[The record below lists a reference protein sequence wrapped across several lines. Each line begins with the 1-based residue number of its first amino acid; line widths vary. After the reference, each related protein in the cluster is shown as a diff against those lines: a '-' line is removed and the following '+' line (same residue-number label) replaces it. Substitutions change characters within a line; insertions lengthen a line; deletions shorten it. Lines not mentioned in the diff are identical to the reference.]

1 MTGNKKYFVAAG
13 ILFVFIVG
21 AVLCWYVISSKEQP
35 LPPERGAET
44 MMEKPS
50 PEMPVIPPS
59 RKETVAETVVTGK
72 IDAAGSEPEGV
83 PEGKALPPATM
94 TETAKKESRRIHKPV
109 KSYYDRLFGDMNV
122 LFAYL
127 DQQDYIREYGLPEG
141 TKRQVLTM
149 LADLSAH
156 PPVISGETRDIFILT
171 RNMAHFYRVLGKDNI
186 LFIKDIMSHEREI
199 VEQFADLL
207 YEWIFVE
214 LRRKNPEVKTSVK
227 DLYEYAGFFLT
238 TLSGKAYL
246 ARRLSKTRMIVLYYS
261 ILILDM
267 ADRDELNRYGIDIL
281 PPVNLLMDDMENQ
294 RNLDYQRKYLRRL
307 GSIKQRVIRQRES
320 GVAKY

>member
-13 ILFVFIVG
+13 ILFVLIVG
-21 AVLCWYVISSKEQP
+21 AVAGWLIISSKEQP
-35 LPPERGAET
+35 PPPERGAET
-44 MMEKPS
+44 MTERPS
-50 PEMPVIPPS
+50 SGVPP
-59 RKETVAETVVTGK
+59 RKDMAAETVVTGK
-72 IDAAGSEPEGV
+72 IGASGSETKGV
-83 PEGKALPPATM
+83 PGEKATPPSAV
-94 TETAKKESRRIHKPV
+94 TETAKKEPQRIHKPV
-109 KSYYDRLFGDMNV
+109 KSYYERLSDDVDV

-127 DQQDYIREYGLPEG
+127 DRQDYIREYGLPAG
-141 TKRQVLTM
+141 MKHHVLTM

-156 PPVISGETRDIFILT
+156 PPVISGETRDIFVLT
-171 RNMAHFYRVLGKDNI
+171 HNMAHFYRVLGKDNI
-186 LFIKDIMSHEREI
+186 LLIKDILSHEREI
-199 VEQFADLL
+199 VEQATDLL
-207 YEWIFVE
+207 YEWIFAE

-267 ADRDELNRYGIDIL
+267 ANRDDLNRYGIDIL

-307 GSIKQRVIRQRES
+307 GSIKQRVIRQRER
-320 GVAKY
+320 GAATY